1 LEKNGH
7 LFLFEQDTRKNAF
20 QGLDM
25 SNDLK
30 HIPMTSN
37 KKLVDGFFWN
47 PSYGCPW
54 TIPKK
59 IFKITTPFSSLSISF
74 LS

>member
-7 LFLFEQDTRKNAF
+7 LFLFEQDTRENAF

-30 HIPMTSN
+30 QIPMTSN
-37 KKLVDGFFWN
+37 QHWYRGFFGILN
-47 PSYGCPW
+47 MVVHG
-54 TIPKK
+54 
-59 IFKITTPFSSLSISF
+59 PFQRES
-74 LS
+74 

>member
-25 SNDLK
+25 SNNLK
-30 HIPMTSN
+30 QIPMMRN
-37 KKLVDGFFWN
+37 QN
-47 PSYGCPW
+47 
-54 TIPKK
+54 
-59 IFKITTPFSSLSISF
+59 
-74 LS
+74 